1 MALQFGGGTTFSVE
15 LEGPF
20 GSSGTGVKL
29 TSLSA
34 PAAAWKGAAGTYS
47 QVAAAEGVSMNSR
60 VDITLDAAQLD
71 VLRNRQIVFLAGNSE
86 GIVTLYALG
95 DRPPVD
101 LTFQA
106 ALMEVTA

>member
-1 MALQFGGGTTFSVE
+1 MQGTLVFSM
-15 LEGPF
+15 
-20 GSSGTGVKL
+20 
-29 TSLSA
+29 
-34 PAAAWKGAAGTYS
+34 
-47 QVAAAEGVSMNSR
+47 QRSMNSR

-71 VLRNRQIVFLAGNSE
+71 VLRHRQIVFLAGNCE
-86 GIVTLYALG
+86 GSVTLYALG